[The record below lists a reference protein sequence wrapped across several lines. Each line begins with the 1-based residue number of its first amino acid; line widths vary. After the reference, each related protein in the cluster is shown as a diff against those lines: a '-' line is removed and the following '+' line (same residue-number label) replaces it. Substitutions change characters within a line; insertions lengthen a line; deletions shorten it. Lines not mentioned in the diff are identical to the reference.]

1 MIPSTRWMRDHFYFK
16 RNPFPLG
23 AILSVG
29 SGEPSESGLI
39 YNPQVNAEDIQ
50 EYIHKFVVIPSI
62 GKGSGFGALW
72 SLGTRAPTSEARGY
86 GKSSLGLYVTKE
98 VCKDFGKT
106 LLETNGINEGPQQ
119 PFLLASYATFKKQV
133 DTGFNA
139 IAFRHVEWLAQS
151 QPEWYSESP
160 FQRLR
165 KLVVQSLPATYQP
178 GSSDETEAIINAVKS
193 FRSRDSRFAGSTLAP
208 LDEGLLEALASPDPF
223 TLISYLKGINPYRM
237 WRNGFVYLDT
247 ALTFAMRAGVS
258 KAILF
263 VDQIEDFA
271 SPDTPRNKKLKEV
284 ERFRDIVKETCPFNS
299 LAFFIM
305 TMHPRGW
312 NEIKD
317 LWRDARLADILPVEI
332 GGVRENSGRVKL
344 LREITELND
353 AKRLFESYLQHPE
366 YRLPGAPSPLHPWK
380 DEAIQHLREANGG
393 RAGYML
399 SHARDILD
407 FAAEKNVEVIDEEFV
422 KGTKAKLPEEEK
434 ARAPTTGTEEIPRD
448 LK

>member
-1 MIPSTRWMRDHFYFK
+1 MKGVRSLREMTR
-16 RNPFPLG
+16 
-23 AILSVG
+23 
-29 SGEPSESGLI
+29 
-39 YNPQVNAEDIQ
+39 
-50 EYIHKFVVIPSI
+50 
-62 GKGSGFGALW
+62 
-72 SLGTRAPTSEARGY
+72 
-86 GKSSLGLYVTKE
+86 
-98 VCKDFGKT
+98 
-106 LLETNGINEGPQQ
+106 LLDAD
-119 PFLLASYATFKKQV
+119 L
-133 DTGFNA
+133 
-139 IAFRHVEWLAQS
+139 
-151 QPEWYSESP
+151 
-160 FQRLR
+160 RLR
-165 KLVVQSLPATYQP
+165 KLIIRSLPATHQP
-178 GSSDETEAIINAVKS
+178 GSSDETEAIINTVKS
-193 FRSRDSRFAGSTLAP
+193 FRSQDSRFAGSTLAP
-208 LDEGLLEALASPDPF
+208 LDEGLLEALTSPDPL
-223 TLISYLKGINPYRM
+223 TLISYLKGINPYRI

-299 LAFFIM
+299 IAFFIM

-332 GGVRENSGRVKL
+332 GGARENSGRVKI

-366 YRLPGAPSPLHPWK
+366 YRLQGAPSPLHPWK
-380 DEAIQHLREANGG
+380 DEAIKHLMETNGG

-407 FAAEKNVEVIDEEFV
+407 FAAEKNIEVISEEFV
-422 KGTKAKLPEEEK
+422 KGTRAKLPEEEK
-434 ARAPTTGTEEIPRD
+434 VEAARTRTEEIPRD